1 MMETIYGCNLQLL
14 QNVLRQSM
22 CFQNKLA
29 MRLIVLTLISTF
41 AETKWQVFF
50 HNFHVFFD
58 KHIQSF

>member
-29 MRLIVLTLISTF
+29 MRLIVLTLFSTL

-50 HNFHVFFD
+50 HNFHAFFD